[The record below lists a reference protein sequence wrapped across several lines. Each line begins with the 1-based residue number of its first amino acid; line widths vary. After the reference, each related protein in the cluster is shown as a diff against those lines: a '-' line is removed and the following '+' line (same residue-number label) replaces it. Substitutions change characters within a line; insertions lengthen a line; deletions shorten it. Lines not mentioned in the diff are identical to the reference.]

1 MICDMTTPHLSLT
14 SRHLTPLRP
23 SLVKEAA
30 VTMERTPS
38 LSELPGT
45 LDQKAGRDLSLPHLG
60 F

>member
-1 MICDMTTPHLSLT
+1 MTTPHLSLT
-14 SRHLTPLRP
+14 SRPLTPLRP
-23 SLVKEAA
+23 SLVEEAA